1 MIVGEIKMKRIRNA
15 LFVVF
20 AILLGSPLL
29 HAQDFSKYRNFS
41 LGMSLNEIVKLTDT
55 TLAQVK
61 TSHSRPGLTQEL
73 NWWPPTG
80 TGGAYQGDAIQQ
92 ILFLFYN
99 GELYRIFVTYD
110 PRAVEGLTTEDMV
123 QSISA
128 RYGPAVDT
136 IKKMGNPANA
146 GYSQQMV
153 ASWEDSQY
161 CVKLVRDS
169 FSGSYGLTLLSKRA
183 NAEAETASVEARRL
197 EELERPQKEAGRLKK
212 EADNLEIERQKN
224 KKVFRP

>member
-1 MIVGEIKMKRIRNA
+1 MKRIRNA
-15 LFVVF
+15 FFVVF

-29 HAQDFSKYRNFS
+29 HAQDFSKYRHFS
-41 LGMSLNEIVKLTDT
+41 LGMSLSEIVKLTDT

-61 TSHSRPGLTQEL
+61 TSHRRPGLTQEL

-80 TGGAYQGDAIQQ
+80 TGGAYQGDAVQQ

-128 RYGPAVDT
+128 RYGPAINT
-136 IKKMGNPANA
+136 IKKISNPASA
-146 GYSQQMV
+146 GYSQMV

-169 FSGSYGLTLLSKRA
+169 FSGSYGLIMLSKHA

-197 EELERPQKEAGRLKK
+197 EELERPQKEADRLKK

-224 KKVFRP
+224 KSVFQP

>member
-1 MIVGEIKMKRIRNA
+1 MKRIRNA
-15 LFVVF
+15 LFVGF
-20 AILLGSPLL
+20 AILLGTPLL

-41 LGMSLNEIVKLTDT
+41 LGMSLSEIVKLTDT

-61 TSHSRPGLTQEL
+61 TSHRSPGLTQEL

-80 TGGAYQGDAIQQ
+80 TGGAYQGDAVQQ

-99 GELYRIFVTYD
+99 GGLYRIFVTYD

-128 RYGPAVDT
+128 RYGPAINT
-136 IKKMGNPANA
+136 INKISGPASS

-153 ASWEDSQY
+153 ASSEDSQY
-161 CVKLVRDS
+161 CVKLVRES
-169 FSGSYGLTLLSKRA
+169 FSGS
-183 NAEAETASVEARRL
+183 
-197 EELERPQKEAGRLKK
+197 
-212 EADNLEIERQKN
+212 
-224 KKVFRP
+224 

>member
-1 MIVGEIKMKRIRNA
+1 MKLIRNVF
-15 LFVVF
+15 FVVF
-20 AILLGSPLL
+20 AIALGSPVLQ
-29 HAQDFSKYRNFS
+29 AQDLSKYRNFS
-41 LGMSLNEIVKLTDT
+41 LGMSLNDILKLTDA

-61 TSHSRPGLTQEL
+61 TSHRRPGLTQEL

-80 TGGAYQGDAIQQ
+80 TGGAYQGDALQQ

-128 RYGPAVDT
+128 RYGPAMNAA
-136 IKKMGNPANA
+136 KKIGNPANE
-146 GYSQQMV
+146 GYSQQLV
-153 ASWEDSQY
+153 ATWEDSQY
-161 CVKLVRDS
+161 CLKLVRDS
-169 FSGSYGLTLLSKRA
+169 FSGSYGLIMLSKHA
-183 NAEAETASVEARRL
+183 DTEAETASVEATRL
-197 EELERPQKEAGRLKK
+197 EEQERPQKEANRLKK

-224 KKVFRP
+224 KKIFQP